1 MAPAVGGFFMTDSS
15 KGAVSLA
22 GALAIGIGGMVGGGI
37 FAVLGV
43 AVSLAHGATPIAFA
57 FAGAVAML
65 TAYSYAKLSVAYPS
79 QGGTVVFLDKGF
91 GHDRLTA
98 CFNLVLW
105 LSYLV
110 TLSLYATAFAS
121 YAQTFFPDSLQSSL
135 LRHVLISVAIIG
147 PVFINLKGAA
157 LISKSETVIV
167 LIKLVLL
174 AVVVVAGVKFVQPGN
189 LAVSNWAPASA
200 FIPAGMVIF
209 VAYEGFELI
218 ANAAEDVRDPAK
230 TLPRAFYL
238 SVGIV
243 IALYILVAI
252 ITVGVVPES
261 VIANSKDYVLAEA
274 AKPALGHFGFSLVG
288 VAAMLAT
295 ISAINATIY
304 GNARLGYTLAKER
317 ELPEV
322 LEEKFWDQPSGVL
335 ITGGLSLIMANTLN
349 LQDIAVI
356 SSAGFLLI
364 FAMVNLA
371 GLRLADSI
379 NARRLPMIIGTAACF
394 ISLGMLMQQSF
405 STNPTACWLFAAV
418 LVGSYVFETIYTRVS
433 GCEPK
438 LNL

>member
-1 MAPAVGGFFMTDSS
+1 MTDSA
-15 KGAVSLA
+15 KGRVSLA

-57 FAGAVAML
+57 FAGGVAML

-79 QGGTVVFLDKGF
+79 QGGTVVFLDRGF

-121 YAQTFFPDSLQSSL
+121 YAQTFFPEALRSSM
-135 LRHVLISVAIIG
+135 LRHILISVAIIG
-147 PVFINLKGAA
+147 PVLINLKGAE
-157 LISKSETVIV
+157 LISKSETIIV
-167 LIKLVLL
+167 LVKLVLL
-174 AVVVVAGVKFVQPGN
+174 AIVVIAGAEYVQPTR
-189 LAVSNWAPASA
+189 LSVSNWAPASA

-243 IALYILVAI
+243 IVLYILVAI

-261 VIANSKDYVLAEA
+261 VIATSKDYVLAEA
-274 AKPALGHFGFSLVG
+274 AKPSLGHFGFSLVG

-304 GNARLGYTLAKER
+304 GNARLGFILAKER
-317 ELPEV
+317 ELPDV
-322 LEEKFWDQPSGVL
+322 LERKVWDQPSGVL
-335 ITGGLSLIMANTLN
+335 IVGGLSLIMANVLN
-349 LQDIAVI
+349 LQDIAVMA
-356 SSAGFLLI
+356 SAGFLLI

-371 GLRLADSI
+371 GVRLANSI
-379 NARRLPMIIGTAACF
+379 GGKPLPMIVGTAACF

-405 STNPTACWLFAAV
+405 MTNPIGAWLFVAV
-418 LVGSYVFETIYTRVS
+418 LVGAYAFEAIYTNVS
-433 GCEPK
+433 GCERK

>member
-1 MAPAVGGFFMTDSS
+1 MADSS
-15 KGAVSLA
+15 KGSVSLA

-79 QGGTVVFLDKGF
+79 QGGTVVFLDRGF

-110 TLSLYATAFAS
+110 TLCLYATAFAS
-121 YAQTFFPDSLQSSL
+121 YAQTFFPDSLQSPL
-135 LRHVLISVAIIG
+135 LRHILISAAIIG
-147 PVFINLKGAA
+147 PVLINLAGAE
-157 LISKSETVIV
+157 LISRSETIIV

-174 AVVVVAGVKFVQPGN
+174 AIVVTAGSKFVQPAN
-189 LAVSNWAPASA
+189 LAPSNWAPASA
-200 FIPAGMVIF
+200 FIPAGMAIF

-218 ANAAEDVRDPAK
+218 ANSAEDVRDPDRN
-230 TLPRAFYL
+230 LPRAFYL

-243 IALYILVAI
+243 IALYILVAV
-252 ITVGVVPES
+252 ITVGVVPED
-261 VIANSKDYVLAEA
+261 VIASAKDYVLAEA
-274 AKPALGHFGFSLVG
+274 ARPALGQFGFSLVG

-304 GNARLGYTLAKER
+304 GNARLGFILARER
-317 ELPEV
+317 ELPDV
-322 LEEKFWDQPSGVL
+322 LERKVWNHPSGVL
-335 ITGGLSLIMANTLN
+335 IVGGLSLVMANTLK
-349 LQDIAVI
+349 LRDISII
-356 SSAGFLLI
+356 SSAGFLLV

-371 GLRLADSI
+371 GVRLADEI
-379 NARRLPMIIGTAACF
+379 KANRLPMIVGTAACF
-394 ISLGMLMQQSF
+394 MSLGMLLQQSF
-405 STNPTACWLFAAV
+405 SSNPAACWLFAAV
-418 LVGSYVFETIYTRVS
+418 LAGSYVFEAVYTRVS
-433 GCEPK
+433 GRDRK
-438 LNL
+438 LDL